1 MRLSIGCDHG
11 GYDLKVAVMKLLE
24 NEFEFVDCGTN
35 DNFTSCDYPDFAI
48 KAAELVKDKSCDY
61 GVVICKSGIGVSIA
75 ANKVEGIRPV
85 LNVETGL
92 NRLGFRLKEIQ
103 NLSELNGILLTTLK
117 DYLRKNYLN
126 IVNMMGIEN
135 APSVKIKKVKNYLG
149 QYNKR
154 TNTINLNLLLAHID
168 EELIE

>member
-75 ANKVEGIRPV
+75 ANKVEGIRCALV
-85 LNVETGL
+85 SDVE
-92 NRLGFRLKEIQ
+92 
-103 NLSELNGILLTTLK
+103 SAILTKQHNNANMLAMGATKVDAQTAV
-117 DYLRKNYLN
+117 N
-126 IVNMMGIEN
+126 IIKSWLEATFLEGRHTQRIE
-135 APSVKIKKVKNYLG
+135 KISSYE
-149 QYNKR
+149 QR
-154 TNTINLNLLLAHID
+154 R
-168 EELIE
+168 